1 MFHNPGLT
9 LVNCK
14 DSEDQT
20 GLLFFLVVQL
30 DAAFFRGNDGTFF
43 KKYSLSTMS
52 PELGLSPK
60 HLGLLRF
67 HNQPGVDYEKVG
79 QVPTEI
85 AN

>member
-1 MFHNPGLT
+1 M
-9 LVNCK
+9 
-14 DSEDQT
+14 Q
-20 GLLFFLVVQL
+20 LFV
-30 DAAFFRGNDGTFF
+30 RGNDGTFF

-67 HNQPGVDYEKVG
+67 HNQPGVNYEKVG